1 MWMHFIEQAKHSGKS
16 LLKLHNIKIMNA
28 NYIKNREPDIKR
40 RFQRN
45 RLYRILA
52 VVVIVFALSGI
63 VYPASYRFF
72 GYNNFSLLAM
82 EILPWIIGYL
92 AIKSEGIDL
101 NKVGG
106 SARHLAR
113 ALAIIIYTHLGFFL
127 LVWVLRTTGVIYGE
141 FIKPFSLWW
150 LFDNWVLTGFGEEL
164 LFRGFLLVSIARW
177 FNRKGFP
184 FTALLVSSVIFAL
197 YHLPFSLWIGKSGIP
212 LVMDIF
218 LPFASSLVF
227 GLAYVSSSNLWLAA
241 FLHGVT
247 DYPLSPLIK
256 SNPFLGLLFMGTAI
270 LLGKYFLNPGNELPL
285 EDSNKSRKVG

>member
-1 MWMHFIEQAKHSGKS
+1 M
-16 LLKLHNIKIMNA
+16 
-28 NYIKNREPDIKR
+28 
-40 RFQRN
+40 
-45 RLYRILA
+45 

-63 VYPASYRFF
+63 VYPATYRFL
-72 GYNNFSLLAM
+72 GYNIYTLTAM
-82 EILPWIIGYL
+82 EVLIWILGYL
-92 AIKSEGIDL
+92 AIKSDGVNL

-106 SARHLAR
+106 SAKHLLR
-113 ALAIIIYTHLGFFL
+113 ALTVIFCTYLCLLF
-127 LVWVLRTTGVIYGE
+127 LVWVFSSIGTINRE
-141 FIKPFSLWW
+141 SIKSISLWW